1 MFKRF
6 VVLALIAVLAIGIL
20 PVANAQDGEGE
31 VWCGTDE
38 AVTVVVIAGSVG
50 QEFDITLEGV
60 NMFMEACP
68 NVTVELVA
76 RPDSATETLGQY
88 LQFFE
93 AGSGEIDV
101 YQFDVIWPGILG
113 SHLVDLNEYLDAETI
128 ASHFPAIVEN
138 NTVDGRLVGLPWFT
152 DAGLLY
158 YRSDLLEKY
167 GFAAPETWTELE
179 EAALAIQ
186 EGERAEGN
194 ADFWGFVW
202 QGNAYEGLT
211 CDALEW
217 QASSGGGVIIT
228 PEGVIDVNNAEAIA
242 AFEMAAGWVGTISP
256 PGVLGYMEEDARG
269 VWQAGNAAFMR
280 NWPYAW
286 SLGQSEDS
294 PIAGLFD
301 VKPLPGAEPG
311 MSAATLGGWQLGV
324 SRYSDNPEASVAV
337 AAYLAGYEEQ
347 KRRAIVGSYN
357 PTIMPLYEDADVLE
371 ATPFFGSLYDVFINA
386 TARPSTVSG
395 EEYND
400 VSELYYTTVS
410 SILNGEVSAA
420 SAVEE
425 LELQYADM
433 GFDFP

>member
-6 VVLALIAVLAIGIL
+6 VILALIAVLTVGIV
-20 PVANAQDGEGE
+20 PVVNAQDGEGE

-38 AVTVVVIAGSVG
+38 DVTVTIIAGSVG
-50 QEFDITLEGV
+50 QEFDMTQQGV
-60 NMFMEACP
+60 NLFMQACP
-68 NVTVELVA
+68 NVSVDLVA

-93 AGSGEIDV
+93 AGSSEIDV

-113 SHLVDLNEYLDAETI
+113 NHLVDLEEYLDAEVI
-128 ASHFPAIVEN
+128 EAHFPAIVEN

-158 YRSDLLEKY
+158 YRTDLLEKY
-167 GFAAPETWTELE
+167 GFEPPQTWEELE
-179 EAALAIQ
+179 AAALAIQ

-202 QGNAYEGLT
+202 QGAAYEGLT

-228 PEGVIDVNNAEAIA
+228 PEGVIDVNNPEAVA

-256 PGVLGYMEEDARG
+256 PGVLSYMEEDARG

-286 SLGQSEDS
+286 SLGQAEDS
-294 PIAGLFD
+294 PIAGVFD
-301 VKPLPGAEPG
+301 VQPLPGAEPG

-324 SRYSDNPEASVAV
+324 SRYSQNVEPAV
-337 AAYLAGYEEQ
+337 ALTAYLASYDEQ
-347 KRRAIVGSYN
+347 KRRAIEGSYN
-357 PTIMPLYEDADVLE
+357 PTIMALYEDEDVLE

-386 TARPSTVSG
+386 TARPSTVAG
-395 EEYND
+395 ERYND

-410 SILNGEVSAA
+410 AILNGEVDAQ

-425 LELQYADM
+425 LELQFAGM
-433 GFDFP
+433 GFEFP